1 MRTIAIGFLALSLAR
16 AAAAQTAP
24 APAPAEDAPST
35 PAPAKA
41 VLEDLA
47 WMAGHWVDDAGGE
60 LSDETWTVPFGDS
73 MLGMWRYVKD
83 GKTRVFEILAIT
95 AEPGGV
101 VLRLRHFDP
110 QLTAREDTDKPVTL
124 KLVSWMR
131 GEARFEGP
139 AAGVPGPIAIHYRQ
153 KTPDT
158 LSCTLEKEG
167 QAEVFSFR
175 RAK

>member
-1 MRTIAIGFLALSLAR
+1 MRILLLGILALSLTR
-16 AAAAQTAP
+16 GAAAQ
-24 APAPAEDAPST
+24 ST

-41 VLEDLA
+41 VLTDLA
-47 WMAGHWVDDAGGE
+47 WLAGHWVDDSEGN

-73 MLGMWRYVKD
+73 MLGMWRYVQG
-83 GKTRVFEILAIT
+83 GKASVFELLAIT
-95 AEPGGV
+95 AEPEGV

-110 QLTAREDTDKPVTL
+110 QLTAREDKDKPVAL

-139 AAGVPGPIAIHYRQ
+139 AVGAPGRIAIHYRQ

-167 QAEVFSFR
+167 KAQEFSFR
-175 RAK
+175 RSK